1 MSSAARSGSAAS
13 RVVASPAPE
22 VPGPVLAGPV
32 SVCVDRPLLALDRP
46 FTYDLPEEL
55 GAGVGSVVQVP
66 FHGRAIRAWV
76 LGATDDV
83 PERMLRVRKVVS
95 AVRSFDERSLD
106 LVRAMSERYVAPLAT
121 VIGRAV
127 PPRVASEEV
136 AHGASAARARP
147 AAARARPATRP
158 SPPRV
163 SPVDGYRGGRR
174 LLEALGTG
182 EGAFVVRP
190 APADEAA
197 VAVACVDATLAG
209 GRTAIVIVPD
219 ADPVPVTAEAIVG
232 AFGPDAVLFLG
243 GDRRARYRTWLDV
256 AAGRYRVVV
265 GTRPAVFAPL
275 ADLGLIYVHR
285 EGHPQHRDE
294 RSPSYHVRDV
304 ARMRA
309 ETVGAV
315 SVLSA
320 FCPSLEA
327 TVREHDLVEPP
338 GRPWAPVEVV
348 RPGPEGRSPRLLR
361 ALRSASRAFV
371 FEPLRGY
378 GVARICRSCGEPA
391 ACASCLGLLRLERG
405 SIRCVVCEAPGRCA
419 SCGSGDF
426 GIARRGAERVE
437 EWARGVATVPVS
449 LVGGDEA
456 PRAPSE
462 REVLVGGVDAL
473 KDVGTRDLDLVAIL
487 HADASLRRPGVDARE
502 RVLVTWF
509 EAAAWARPDGRVIVQ
524 TDGPNDPAI
533 QALVSGRPERFR
545 RAEAPRRAEAGFP
558 VGSPVFRVT
567 GGARLDRELEALA
580 PRTLL
585 SSSAGG
591 ATICLVALDP
601 DRVAGFGA
609 AMRRLAAAGTVTR
622 VEAEPHL

>member
-1 MSSAARSGSAAS
+1 M
-13 RVVASPAPE
+13 
-22 VPGPVLAGPV
+22 PVLSGPV
-32 SVCVDRPLLALDRP
+32 SVCIDRPLLALDRP
-46 FTYDLPEEL
+46 FTYDLPQEL

-66 FHGRAIRAWV
+66 FHGRPTRAWV

-83 PERMLRVRKVVS
+83 PDRMLGVRKLVS
-95 AVRSFDERSLD
+95 TVRAFDERSLA
-106 LVRAMSERYVAPLAT
+106 LFRAMSERYVAPLAT
-121 VIGRAV
+121 IVGRSA
-127 PPRVASEEV
+127 PPRVASEED
-136 AHGASAARARP
+136 APRP
-147 AAARARPATRP
+147 PAQTAERTTERPTALRT
-158 SPPRV
+158 
-163 SPVDGYRGGRR
+163 SPVQGYRNGPT
-174 LLEALGTG
+174 LLEALHAG

-190 APADEAA
+190 GPADEAD
-197 VAVACVDATLAG
+197 VAVACVGATLAG
-209 GRTAIVIVPD
+209 GRTAVVIVPD
-219 ADPVPVTAEAIVG
+219 ADPVPATAAAIAG
-232 AFGPDAVLFLG
+232 AFGDDAVLFLG
-243 GDRRARYRTWLDV
+243 GDKRARYRTWLDI
-256 AAGRYRVVV
+256 ASGRYRVVV

-304 ARMRA
+304 ARMRT
-309 ETVGAV
+309 EIEGAV

-327 TVREHDLVEPP
+327 TVRDHVLVEPA

-348 RPGPEGRSPRLLR
+348 KPGPEGRSPRLIR
-361 ALRSASRAFV
+361 ALRSVSRAFV
-371 FEPLRGY
+371 LEPLRGY
-378 GVARICRSCGEPA
+378 GVARVCRSCGEPA
-391 ACASCLGLLRLERG
+391 ACAACLGMLRLERG

-419 SCGSGDF
+419 SCGAADF

-449 LVGGDEA
+449 LVGREDP
-456 PRAPSE
+456 PRAPLE

-473 KDVGTRDLDLVAIL
+473 KDVGSPGIDLVAIL

-524 TDGPNDPAI
+524 TEGPNDPAI

-545 RAEAPRRAEAGFP
+545 RAEAPRRAEAGFA
-558 VGSPVFRVT
+558 VGSPVFRVA
-567 GGARLDRELEALA
+567 GGAELERELEALA

-585 SSSAGG
+585 ASSVGG
-591 ATICLVALDP
+591 ATICLVALDE
-601 DRVAGFGA
+601 DRVPGFGA
-609 AMRRLAAAGTVTR
+609 EMRRLAAAGIVTR